1 MQMKK
6 LFAGDPSAPDVSVVG
21 LGCNNFGMR
30 IDEAQ
35 TRTVVHKA
43 LDAGINFFD
52 TAEMYGGDGVSE
64 EYLGKAL
71 GSRRGEILL
80 TTKFGYSP
88 LDGSRGNIIKSVEG
102 SLKRLGTDYLDLYQ
116 IHKPDPET
124 PIEETLEAMDKLV
137 RDGKVRHIACSN
149 YSGAQLDEA
158 RAASAKGGFA
168 PYVTAQSQYS
178 LLNREVEDEVLPA
191 CRKHGIGFLPFFPL
205 ESGLLTG
212 KYKRGVAAPE
222 GTRLS
227 DERFAGRF
235 LKEESFD
242 VVERLEAFAKARG
255 HTILELA
262 LSWLVSKPEVVC
274 VIAGATK
281 PEQIEQ
287 NIAAARWSLSED
299 EFAQVDRLT
308 RTTQPARV
316 DS

>member
-6 LFAGDPSAPDVSVVG
+6 LFAGDKAAPDVSVIG

-35 TRTVVHKA
+35 TGIVVNKA
-43 LDAGINFFD
+43 IDAGINFFD
-52 TAEMYGGDGVSE
+52 TAEMYGGGGVSE
-64 EYLGKAL
+64 EYLSKAL

-88 LDGSRGNIIKSVEG
+88 DGSRENITKSIEG
-102 SLKRLGTDYLDLYQ
+102 SLKRLRTDYLDLYQ

-124 PIEETLEAMDKLV
+124 PIEETLEAMDSLV
-137 RDGKVRHIACSN
+137 QQGKVRYIGCSN
-149 YSGAQLDEA
+149 YSAAQLDEA
-158 RAASAKGGFA
+158 RAASVKGGFA
-168 PYVTAQSQYS
+168 PYVTLQSGHS
-178 LLNREVEDEVLPA
+178 LLSRDVEDEVLPA
-191 CRKHGIGFLPFFPL
+191 CREHGVGFIPFFPL

-212 KYKRGVAAPE
+212 KYKRGEAAPE

-235 LKEESFD
+235 LKQERFD

-255 HTILELA
+255 HTLLELA

-281 PEQIEQ
+281 PEQIDA
-287 NIAAARWSLSED
+287 NIAAAQWTLSEE
-299 EFAQVDRLT
+299 EFAEVDALT
-308 RTTQPARV
+308 RTPQPA
-316 DS
+316 

>member
-1 MQMKK
+1 MEYKSLGASGLQ
-6 LFAGDPSAPDVSVVG
+6 VSVVG

-30 IDEAQ
+30 IDETQ
-35 TRTVVHKA
+35 TGIVVNKA
-43 LDAGINFFD
+43 IDAGINFFD
-52 TAEMYGGDGVSE
+52 TAEMYGGGGVSE

-88 LDGSRGNIIKSVEG
+88 PDGSRGNIVKSLEG

-116 IHKPDPET
+116 IHKPDPKT
-124 PIEETLEAMDKLV
+124 PIEETLEAMDSLV
-137 RDGKVRHIACSN
+137 RQGKVRYIGCSN

-168 PYVTAQSQYS
+168 PYVTVQNGHS

-191 CRKHGIGFLPFFPL
+191 CREHGVGFIPFFPL

-212 KYKRGVAAPE
+212 KYKRGETAPE

-235 LKEESFD
+235 LKQERFD
-242 VVERLEAFAKARG
+242 VVERLEAFAMAQG
-255 HTILELA
+255 HTLLELA

-281 PEQIEQ
+281 PEQIDQ
-287 NIAAARWSLSED
+287 NIAAAQWTLSED

-308 RTTQPARV
+308 RTPQTA
-316 DS
+316 

>member
-1 MQMKK
+1 MRMKK
-6 LFAGDPSAPDVSVVG
+6 LFAGDPSAPEVSVVG

-30 IDEAQ
+30 IDETQ
-35 TRTVVHKA
+35 TGIVVNKA
-43 LDAGINFFD
+43 IDAGINFFD
-52 TAEMYGGDGVSE
+52 TAEMYGGGGVSE

-88 LDGSRGNIIKSVEG
+88 PDGSRGNIVKSLEG

-116 IHKPDPET
+116 IHKPDPKT
-124 PIEETLEAMDKLV
+124 PIEETLEAMDSLV
-137 RDGKVRHIACSN
+137 RDGKVRYIGCSN

-168 PYVTAQSQYS
+168 PYVTVQNGHS

-191 CRKHGIGFLPFFPL
+191 CREHGVGFIPFFPL

-212 KYKRGVAAPE
+212 KYKRGETAPE

-235 LKEESFD
+235 LKQERFD
-242 VVERLEAFAKARG
+242 VVERLEAFAMAQG
-255 HTILELA
+255 HTLLELA

-281 PEQIEQ
+281 PEQIDQ
-287 NIAAARWSLSED
+287 NIAAAQWTLSED

-308 RTTQPARV
+308 RTPQTA
-316 DS
+316 

>member
-6 LFAGDPSAPDVSVVG
+6 LFAGDPTAPDVSVVG

-35 TRTVVHKA
+35 TGIVVNKA

-52 TAEMYGGDGVSE
+52 TAEMYGGGGVSE

-80 TTKFGYSP
+80 TTKFGYAP
-88 LDGSRGNIIKSVEG
+88 PNGSREHIMESIEG

-116 IHKPDPET
+116 IHKPDPDT
-124 PIEETLEAMDKLV
+124 PIEETLEAMDSLV
-137 RDGKVRHIACSN
+137 QQGKVRYIGCSN
-149 YSGAQLDEA
+149 YSAAQLDEA

-168 PYVTAQSQYS
+168 PYVTAQNGHS
-178 LLNREVEDEVLPA
+178 LLNREVEDALLPA
-191 CRKHGIGFLPFFPL
+191 CRKHGVGFIPFFPL

-212 KYKRGVAAPE
+212 KYQRGVAAPE

-235 LKEESFD
+235 SSDERFD
-242 VVERLEAFAKARG
+242 VVEKLEAFAKEQG
-255 HTILELA
+255 HTLLELA
-262 LSWLVSKPEVVC
+262 MSWLVSKPEVVC

-281 PEQIEQ
+281 PDQIDA
-287 NIAAARWSLSED
+287 NIAAARWQLSEE
-299 EFAQVDRLT
+299 EFAQVDALT
-308 RTTQPARV
+308 RAPQPA
-316 DS
+316 

>member
-1 MQMKK
+1 MKK
-6 LFAGDPSAPDVSVVG
+6 LFAGDPSAPEVSAVG

-30 IDEAQ
+30 IDETQ
-35 TRTVVHKA
+35 TGIVVNKA
-43 LDAGINFFD
+43 IDAGINFFD
-52 TAEMYGGDGVSE
+52 TAEMYGGGGVSE

-88 LDGSRGNIIKSVEG
+88 PDGSRGNIVKSLEG

-116 IHKPDPET
+116 IHKPDPKT
-124 PIEETLEAMDKLV
+124 PIEETLEAMDSLV
-137 RDGKVRHIACSN
+137 RQGKVRYIGCSN

-168 PYVTAQSQYS
+168 PYVTVQNGHS

-191 CRKHGIGFLPFFPL
+191 CREHGVGFIPFFPL

-212 KYKRGVAAPE
+212 KYKRGETAPE

-235 LKEESFD
+235 LKQERFD
-242 VVERLEAFAKARG
+242 VVERLEAFAMAQG
-255 HTILELA
+255 HTLLELA

-281 PEQIEQ
+281 PEQIDQ
-287 NIAAARWSLSED
+287 NIAAAQWTLSED

-308 RTTQPARV
+308 RTPQTA
-316 DS
+316 

>member
-6 LFAGDPSAPDVSVVG
+6 LFAGDPSAPEVSVVG

-35 TRTVVHKA
+35 TGIVVNKA
-43 LDAGINFFD
+43 IDAGINFFD
-52 TAEMYGGDGVSE
+52 TAEMYGGGGVSE

-88 LDGSRGNIIKSVEG
+88 PDGSRGNIVKSLEG
-102 SLKRLGTDYLDLYQ
+102 SLKRLRTDYLDLYQ

-124 PIEETLEAMDKLV
+124 PIEETLEAMDSLV
-137 RDGKVRHIACSN
+137 QQGKVRYIGCSN

-168 PYVTAQSQYS
+168 PYVTLQNGHS

-191 CRKHGIGFLPFFPL
+191 CREHGVGFIPFFPL

-212 KYKRGVAAPE
+212 KYKRGETAPE

-235 LKEESFD
+235 LKQERFD

-255 HTILELA
+255 HTLLELA

-281 PEQIEQ
+281 PEQIDQ
-287 NIAAARWSLSED
+287 NIAAAQWTLSEE
-299 EFAQVDRLT
+299 EFAEVDELT
-308 RTTQPARV
+308 RSPQPA
-316 DS
+316 

>member
-35 TRTVVHKA
+35 TGIVVNKA
-43 LDAGINFFD
+43 IDAGINFFD
-52 TAEMYGGDGVSE
+52 TAEMYGGGGVSE
-64 EYLGKAL
+64 QYLGKAL
-71 GSRRGEILL
+71 GSRRGDILL
-80 TTKFGYSP
+80 TTKFGYAP
-88 LDGSRGNIIKSVEG
+88 PNGSRAHIMESIEG

-116 IHKPDPET
+116 IHKPDPDT
-124 PIEETLEAMDKLV
+124 PIEETLEAMDSLV
-137 RDGKVRHIACSN
+137 QQGKVRYIGCSN
-149 YSGAQLDEA
+149 YSAAQLDEA

-168 PYVTAQSQYS
+168 PYVTAQNGHS
-178 LLNREVEDEVLPA
+178 LLNREVEDELLPA
-191 CRKHGIGFLPFFPL
+191 CAKHGVGFIPFFPL

-212 KYKRGVAAPE
+212 KYKRGEAAPE

-235 LKEESFD
+235 LKEERFD
-242 VVERLEAFAKARG
+242 VVEKLDAFAQAQG
-255 HTILELA
+255 HTLLELA

-281 PEQIEQ
+281 PEQIDA
-287 NIAAARWSLSED
+287 NIAAAGWTLSED
-299 EFAQVDRLT
+299 EFAQVDALT
-308 RTTQPARV
+308 RTTQPA
-316 DS
+316 

>member
-35 TRTVVHKA
+35 TGIVVNKA
-43 LDAGINFFD
+43 IDAGINFFD
-52 TAEMYGGDGVSE
+52 TAEMYGGGGVSE

-71 GSRRGEILL
+71 GSRRGDILL
-80 TTKFGYSP
+80 TTKFGYAP
-88 LDGSRGNIIKSVEG
+88 PNGSRDHIMESIEG

-116 IHKPDPET
+116 IHKPDADT
-124 PIEETLEAMDKLV
+124 PIEETLEAMDSLV
-137 RDGKVRHIACSN
+137 QQGKVRYIGCSN
-149 YSGAQLDEA
+149 YTAAQLDEA
-158 RAASAKGGFA
+158 RAASDKGGFA
-168 PYVTAQSQYS
+168 PYVTAQNGHS
-178 LLNREVEDEVLPA
+178 LLNREVEDELLPA
-191 CRKHGIGFLPFFPL
+191 CRKHGVGFIPFFPL

-212 KYKRGVAAPE
+212 KYQRGEAAPE

-235 LKEESFD
+235 LKQERFD
-242 VVERLEAFAKARG
+242 VVEKLDAFAQAQG
-255 HTILELA
+255 HTLLELA

-281 PEQIEQ
+281 PEQIDA
-287 NIAAARWSLSED
+287 NIAAAQWKLSED
-299 EFAQVDRLT
+299 EFAQVDALT
-308 RTTQPARV
+308 RTPQPA
-316 DS
+316 

>member
-1 MQMKK
+1 MRMKK
-6 LFAGDPSAPDVSVVG
+6 LFAGDPSAPEVSVVG

-35 TRTVVHKA
+35 TDIVVNKA
-43 LDAGINFFD
+43 IDAGINFFD
-52 TAEMYGGDGVSE
+52 TAEMYGGGGVSE

-88 LDGSRGNIIKSVEG
+88 PDGSRGNIVKSLEG

-116 IHKPDPET
+116 IHKPDPKT
-124 PIEETLEAMDKLV
+124 PIEETLEAMDSLV
-137 RDGKVRHIACSN
+137 RQGKVRYIGCSN

-168 PYVTAQSQYS
+168 PYVTVQNGHS

-191 CRKHGIGFLPFFPL
+191 CREHGVGFIPFFPL

-212 KYKRGVAAPE
+212 KYKRGETAPE

-235 LKEESFD
+235 LKQERFD
-242 VVERLEAFAKARG
+242 VVERLEAFAMAQG
-255 HTILELA
+255 HTLLELA

-281 PEQIEQ
+281 PEQIDQ
-287 NIAAARWSLSED
+287 NIAAAQWTLSED

-308 RTTQPARV
+308 RTPQTA
-316 DS
+316 

>member
-6 LFAGDPSAPDVSVVG
+6 LFAGDKAAPDVSVIG

-35 TRTVVHKA
+35 TGIVVNKA
-43 LDAGINFFD
+43 IDAGINFFD
-52 TAEMYGGDGVSE
+52 TAEMYGGGGVSE

-71 GSRRGEILL
+71 GSRRGEIIL

-88 LDGSRGNIIKSVEG
+88 PDGSRGNIVKSLER
-102 SLKRLGTDYLDLYQ
+102 SLKRLRTDYLDLYQ

-124 PIEETLEAMDKLV
+124 PIEETLEAMDSLV
-137 RDGKVRHIACSN
+137 RQGKVRYIGCSN

-158 RAASAKGGFA
+158 RAASDKGGFA
-168 PYVTAQSQYS
+168 PYVTLQNGHS

-191 CRKHGIGFLPFFPL
+191 CRAHGVGFIPFFPL

-212 KYKRGVAAPE
+212 KYKRGETAPE

-235 LKEESFD
+235 LKQERFD

-255 HTILELA
+255 HTLLELA

-281 PEQIEQ
+281 PEQIDQ
-287 NIAAARWSLSED
+287 NIAAAQWTLSEE
-299 EFAQVDRLT
+299 EFAEVDELT
-308 RTTQPARV
+308 RSPQPA
-316 DS
+316 

>member
-35 TRTVVHKA
+35 TDIVVNKA
-43 LDAGINFFD
+43 IDAGINFFD
-52 TAEMYGGDGVSE
+52 TAEMYGGGGVSE
-64 EYLGKAL
+64 EFLGKAM

-80 TTKFGYSP
+80 TTKFGYAP
-88 LDGSRGNIIKSVEG
+88 PDGSPGNITKSLEG

-116 IHKPDPET
+116 IHNPDPET
-124 PIEETLEAMDKLV
+124 PIAETLEALDGLV
-137 RDGKVRHIACSN
+137 KQGKVRYIGCSN

-158 RAASAKGGFA
+158 RAASTAGGFA
-168 PYVTAQSQYS
+168 PYVTAQNGHS
-178 LLNREVEDEVLPA
+178 LLDRKVEVELLPA
-191 CRKHGIGFLPFFPL
+191 CRTHGVGFIPFFPL

-212 KYKRGVAAPE
+212 KYQRGVTPPE
-222 GTRLS
+222 DTRMS
-227 DERFAGRF
+227 NERFAGRF
-235 LKEESFD
+235 LKDESFD
-242 VVERLEAFAKARG
+242 AVARLEAFAKAQG

-281 PEQIEQ
+281 PEQIDQ
-287 NIAAARWSLSED
+287 NIAGAQWKLSED
-299 EFAQVDRLT
+299 EIAEVDKLT
-308 RTTQPARV
+308 RAPQPA
-316 DS
+316 